1 MIFINK
7 MRFYLILILSIF
19 TTFGYTQCNRYQVYE
34 SFGTTTLPA
43 QGGTWAA
50 NSMITLTTPVRTGG
64 RSIGFNGTGDWIRTP
79 QISSPAVFSF
89 WYRRNTNTTAWSCV
103 IETSPNGTTWTSRG
117 TLSAITTTYQ
127 QYSINLTSLALSNV
141 FIRVRD
147 TRASG
152 AQERYIDDMSW
163 TSTNDAQ
170 NTLLP
175 ILGNCS
181 QSVSSTITIIDQ
193 GSYAETYN
201 NNLSQTVTFTVADAT
216 RKLELNISSLSIET
230 DYDYLYVYDG
240 PTTSSPLLATLTGT
254 SSNLSYV
261 TTQSNSAITIRFT
274 TDISNIGT
282 WNGFEA
288 TVNQV
293 LALPVELLYFEGYSF
308 GSHNK
313 FTWATASEHNSEYFE
328 IQSSQDGILWNPI
341 LKVPSSNNST
351 TKLTYSTIEHSPIQS
366 INYYRLV
373 QYDIDGEYVIY
384 SPITIDNTYKTKRVL
399 KVLNMLGQ
407 EVTSYET
414 GLFLE
419 VYEDGTSKK
428 IIR

>member
-1 MIFINK
+1 
-7 MRFYLILILSIF
+7 MRFYLILILSVF

-34 SFGTTTLPA
+34 SFGVASAPT
-43 QGGTWAA
+43 QGGTWTT
-50 NSMITLTTPVRTGG
+50 NSIVTVTTPVRTGG

-79 QISSPAVFSF
+79 LITSPAIFSF
-89 WYRRNTNTTAWSCV
+89 WYRRSTNTTAWSCA

-117 TLSAITTTYQ
+117 TLSTITATYQ

-141 FIRVRD
+141 YIRVRD

-152 AQERYIDDMSW
+152 SQERYIDDMSW
-163 TSTNDAQ
+163 TSTTTAQ

-193 GSYAETYN
+193 GSYAEIYG
-201 NNLSQTVTFTVADAT
+201 NNLTQTITFTPIDAT
-216 RKLELNISSLSIET
+216 KKLELNIATLNIET

-274 TDISNIGT
+274 TDVSNIGT

-313 FTWATASEHNSEYFE
+313 FNWATASESNSEHFE
-328 IQSSQDGILWNPI
+328 IQSSQDGILWNSI

-351 TKLTYSTIEHSPIQS
+351 TKLIYSTIEHSPTQD
-366 INYYRLV
+366 INYYILTQHDV
-373 QYDIDGEYVIY
+373 DGNYTIY
-384 SPITIDNTYKTKRVL
+384 GPIIIDNTYKTKRVL
-399 KVLNMLGQ
+399 KVLNILGQ
-407 EVTSYET
+407 EAMPYEN
-414 GLFLE
+414 GLLLE
-419 VYEDGTSKK
+419 IYEDGTSKK

>member
-1 MIFINK
+1 

-308 GSHNK
+308 GSYNK
-313 FTWATASEHNSEYFE
+313 FNWATASEHNSEYFE

>member
-1 MIFINK
+1 

-34 SFGTTTLPA
+34 SFGTTTVTT
-43 QGGTWAA
+43 QGGTWAT
-50 NSMITLTTPVRTGG
+50 NSMITVTTPVRTGG
-64 RSIGFNGTGDWIRTP
+64 RAIGFNGTGDWIRTP
-79 QISSPAVFSF
+79 QIASPAVFSF
-89 WYRRNTNTTAWSCV
+89 WYRRSTNTTAWSCV

-117 TLSAITTTYQ
+117 TLSAITATYQ

-163 TSTNDAQ
+163 TSTNTAQ

-181 QSVSSTITIIDQ
+181 QSVSSTISIIDQ

-201 NNLSQTVTFTVADAT
+201 NNLSQTVTFSVADAT

-274 TDISNIGT
+274 TDVSNIGT

-288 TVNQV
+288 TVSQV

-313 FTWATASEHNSEYFE
+313 FTWATASENNSEYFE

>member
-1 MIFINK
+1 
-7 MRFYLILILSIF
+7 
-19 TTFGYTQCNRYQVYE
+19 
-34 SFGTTTLPA
+34 
-43 QGGTWAA
+43 
-50 NSMITLTTPVRTGG
+50 
-64 RSIGFNGTGDWIRTP
+64 
-79 QISSPAVFSF
+79 
-89 WYRRNTNTTAWSCV
+89 
-103 IETSPNGTTWTSRG
+103 
-117 TLSAITTTYQ
+117 
-127 QYSINLTSLALSNV
+127 
-141 FIRVRD
+141 
-147 TRASG
+147 
-152 AQERYIDDMSW
+152 MSW
-163 TSTNDAQ
+163 TSTNTAQ

-274 TDISNIGT
+274 TDVSNIGT

-288 TVNQV
+288 TVSQV

-313 FTWATASEHNSEYFE
+313 FTWATASEYNSEYFE

-351 TKLTYSTIEHSPIQS
+351 TKLTYSAIEYSPTQD

-373 QYDIDGEYVIY
+373 QHDIDGEYVIY

-419 VYEDGTSKK
+419 IYEDGTSKK